1 MISYRAL
8 LIGRKQLSLVYLG
21 TAFNSKNSTTHAVS
35 IATMLLTVVG
45 TGIAAI
51 YIYYQM
57 RIYLQRKAKLARL
70 AGIATDPASGP
81 EMSTLGESS
90 GALDALADEEDK
102 MTKAGYPPAYPDS
115 PGSGLAGADEPVL
128 AYRQA
133 HMQKH
138 GRRPFLHS
146 NSSFGVLAGGRN
158 PPSRSKSLHQ
168 SDFEFLPEYRD
179 GPSIGHGSIQPAGLR
194 TPEVIV
200 SRTSV
205 ESDRFGGQLIDFDRI
220 TPVETPRWS
229 ADGNR
234 SDQLGESFMHLPT
247 PVRNRERSDTNAS
260 STSRASESL
269 LGQYEEIVGAG
280 EMIRGTASL
289 DLWRPAHMS
298 LHAHHREAESKRS
311 NEEDAARVRS
321 PPVSGRELALQA
333 DEYAIQRGSRR
344 PDYGRTRG
352 ESSAALLP
360 RPGSAQDTRLAH
372 QVSLNSIKDG
382 E

>member
-1 MISYRAL
+1 LVLLCRCRLDSTVSCLEPSSQQNMISYRAL

-81 EMSTLGESS
+81 EMSTL
-90 GALDALADEEDK
+90 
-102 MTKAGYPPAYPDS
+102 
-115 PGSGLAGADEPVL
+115 
-128 AYRQA
+128 
-133 HMQKH
+133 
-138 GRRPFLHS
+138 
-146 NSSFGVLAGGRN
+146 
-158 PPSRSKSLHQ
+158 HQ

-205 ESDRFGGQLIDFDRI
+205 ESDRFGGHLIDFDRI

-311 NEEDAARVRS
+311 NEEDAARARS